1 MSTPRNK
8 YSVILPT
15 YNERSNLP
23 IIVWLLVRMFADK
36 SVYATDA
43 WALATTLIYR
53 YSDLAYE
60 IIIVDD
66 ASPDGTQQVA
76 AQLVALYG
84 EDKIVCHAPI
94 ISMHQLILAADITSA
109 FRKARLRVRQQ
120 SWKVRPR
127 LTS

>member
-1 MSTPRNK
+1 MSIDRNK

-23 IIVWLLVRMFADK
+23 IIVWLLVRMFTDK
-36 SVYATDA
+36 SVHATDA
-43 WALATTLIYR
+43 TMHATTLIEQ
-53 YSDLAYE
+53 YSGLAYE

-84 EDKIVCHAPI
+84 EDKIVGHAPI
-94 ISMHQLILAADITSA
+94 I
-109 FRKARLRVRQQ
+109 RKH
-120 SWKVRPR
+120 
-127 LTS
+127 